1 MAREAAERAK
11 WEEENPGLASP
22 EPARSAPLAYDSDS
36 FSDMSDMDDEIVSV
50 NDLGPERGSDFDDSD
65 DDTSEDNSI
74 IDSDDEYT
82 SEDDS
87 IIDSDEDIGIENS
100 ELGSDIESDDEHD
113 GVKIRSTSQRNAASS
128 AKGNTRGVSTN
139 WSNSYRRGEE
149 SDDDQIVNSRGRVQR
164 PMCLRQLGVQPGYM
178 IHTFIL
184 RIWTNASAC
193 QVLRSEEAMDNQATT
208 LSRLENLKDD
218 GDCFCQGD
226 KKCRLA
232 PDFYRVLH
240 CNAMSNSSRNED
252 AKAGLKHLKSA
263 MTA

>member
-1 MAREAAERAK
+1 MQSIGSLEDSISKWEKELREVRADMAREAAERAK

-22 EPARSAPLAYDSDS
+22 EPAPSTPLAYDSDN

-113 GVKIRSTSQRNAASS
+113 GVKIRSTSQRSAASS
-128 AKGNTRGVSTN
+128 AKGNTRGISNN
-139 WSNSYRRGEE
+139 WSNSYRRGEQ
-149 SDDDQIVNSRGRVQR
+149 SDDDQIVNSRGRV
-164 PMCLRQLGVQPGYM
+164 
-178 IHTFIL
+178 
-184 RIWTNASAC
+184 
-193 QVLRSEEAMDNQATT
+193 
-208 LSRLENLKDD
+208 
-218 GDCFCQGD
+218 
-226 KKCRLA
+226 
-232 PDFYRVLH
+232 
-240 CNAMSNSSRNED
+240 
-252 AKAGLKHLKSA
+252 
-263 MTA
+263 